1 MKRLIITVVICA
13 IALLAVSIS
22 RATANLN
29 SSKSN
34 IYQVVFDSRLVSQAQ
49 GDAMVKE
56 LDKLGPVDETQLKQW
71 LAQNFKTFGID
82 GSRVKEIAIFLQ
94 QRVSC
99 AASADSCKGKWKGP
113 ALNARGKGS
122 SGDCF
127 CYEGLTTPAQV
138 RRVNKSS
145 PILIVLLSNLSDLPQ
160 GLAVSDPGV
169 PGDKG
174 GSKPKN

>member
-13 IALLAVSIS
+13 MALLAVSIS

-34 IYQVVFDSRLVSQAQ
+34 IYRVVFDSRLVSQAQ

-113 ALNARGKGS
+113 ARNARTKGTN
-122 SGDCF
+122 GDCF

-138 RRVNKSS
+138 TRVNKGS
-145 PILIVLLSNLSDLPQ
+145 PILIVLLSKPEDLPQ

-174 GSKPKN
+174 GSKPNH

>member
-13 IALLAVSIS
+13 MALMAVSIS

-34 IYQVVFDSRLVSQAQ
+34 IYRVVFDSRLVSQAQ

-113 ALNARGKGS
+113 ALNARSKGS
-122 SGDCF
+122 NEDCF
-127 CYEGLTTPAQV
+127 CYEGITTPAQV
-138 RRVNKSS
+138 RRVDKSS
-145 PILIVLLSNLSDLPQ
+145 PILIVLLSNPTDLPQ